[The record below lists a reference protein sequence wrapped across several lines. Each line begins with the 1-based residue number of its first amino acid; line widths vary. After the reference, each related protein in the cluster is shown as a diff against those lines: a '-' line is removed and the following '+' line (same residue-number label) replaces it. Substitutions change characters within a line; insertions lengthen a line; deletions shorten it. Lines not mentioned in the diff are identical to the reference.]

1 MSRLGKVLA
10 IAALL
15 YVAYLAFV
23 GASSLIDYVAGAVAA
38 LITSYLISDALV
50 RESRKL
56 SELRRLGSLIKY
68 GLKYLLIIEP
78 KAHAD
83 VIRRIVSPS
92 LPIRPGIVE
101 VPYGVRSDYAILT
114 IANSITN
121 TPGTVTV
128 DIDKGRKSLYV
139 HWIDVKAIEP
149 EKCREL
155 ISKVFEEY
163 ARRVFD

>member
-1 MSRLGKVLA
+1 MSKAGKVLVLA
-10 IAALL
+10 ILF
-15 YVAYLAFV
+15 YIAYLAFV

-38 LITSYLISDALV
+38 LVTSYLVADALV
-50 RESRKL
+50 KESRKL
-56 SELRRLGSLIKY
+56 GELRRLGSLIKY
-68 GLKYLLIIEP
+68 VIKYMLIIEP

-83 VIRRIVSPS
+83 VIKRIISPS
-92 LPIRPGIVE
+92 MPIKPGIVE
-101 VPYGVRSDYAILT
+101 VPYGVHSDYAILT

-128 DIDKGRKSLYV
+128 DVDKERKSLYV
-139 HWIDVKAIEP
+139 HWIDVKAVEP

-155 ISKVFEEY
+155 ISKTFEEY